1 MATVSNVVEMVLKL
15 KGSREFQ
22 SEATKSARAAAGIGK
37 AAESSGKKAKVG
49 WKNVAATAGMG
60 AAVYK
65 ATAYIKGAV
74 TATEDLAKN
83 TMAVQRATGL
93 DTTASSQWAEVL
105 KVRGVNT
112 KQFNTSMTKLSKLME
127 AARGGN
133 TKAIDTF
140 RTLGVSQDAIAKGDI
155 NSVLMQ
161 TADAM
166 QRIKNPAQRMALS
179 QAALGK
185 GAQLLMPLLMGGSQ
199 AIQDQMDMAK
209 KYGAVIS
216 NTDDAKK
223 MIASQRE
230 MTYAFD
236 GLKVQLG
243 EQLMPV
249 IVELVGMFMKV
260 VTVMQPILR
269 NSVALQAVV
278 LGLSYVF
285 LGLKVNALL
294 AAAGFATLDASI
306 LLIPA
311 AIIAVVAGLAILY
324 TKWGWFHR
332 AVDNTFNWIKKN
344 WPLLTG
350 ILLGPIGVAV
360 IEIIRNWGKIKSAFE
375 GVVHGIANRWRDLI
389 NFVKRAAGTIA
400 STVGSV
406 TGAPG
411 KFAGKVGGFLQGAFA
426 DGGTMPNAGL
436 ALVGERGPEVVAL
449 PRAAHVTPI
458 DRAGLPGVG
467 GGTVITKVFLDRRQ
481 IAEAVGGYTADRKAR
496 R

>member
-22 SEATKSARAAAGIGK
+22 SEATKSARSAAGIGK
-37 AAESSGKKAKVG
+37 AAETSGKKAKAG

-65 ATAYIKGAV
+65 ATAYLKGAV
-74 TATEDLAKN
+74 SATEDLAKN

-93 DTTASSQWAEVL
+93 DTVAASQWAEVL

-112 KQFNTSMTKLSKLME
+112 RQFNTSMTKLSKLME
-127 AARGGN
+127 AARTGN
-133 TKAIDTF
+133 TKAIETF
-140 RTLGVSQDAIAKGDI
+140 RMLGVSQDAIASGDV
-155 NSVLMQ
+155 NAVLMQ

-166 QRIKNPAQRMALS
+166 QRIQNPAQRMALS

-230 MTYAFD
+230 MAYAFD
-236 GLKVQLG
+236 GLKIQMG
-243 EQLMPV
+243 EKLMPT
-249 IVELVGMFMKV
+249 IVELVGMFTKV
-260 VTVMQPILR
+260 VTAMQPVLR
-269 NSVALQAVV
+269 NATALQGIVI
-278 LGLSYVF
+278 GLSYVF

-294 AAAGFATLDASI
+294 AAAGFTTLNASV

-311 AIIAVVAGLAILY
+311 AIIAVVTVLVILY
-324 TKWGWFHR
+324 KKWGWFHR
-332 AVDNTFNWIKKN
+332 AVDNTFDWVKKH
-344 WPLLTG
+344 WPLLAG
-350 ILLGPIGVAV
+350 ILVGPIGVAV
-360 IEIIRNWGKIKSAFE
+360 IQVIRHWDKIKTAFDN
-375 GVVHGIANRWRDLI
+375 VIHGIANRWRELI
-389 NFVKRAAGTIA
+389 AFVKRAAGTIA
-400 STVGSV
+400 DVVGSV

-411 KFAGKVGGFLQGAFA
+411 KFAGKLGGFLQGRFA
-426 DGGTMPNAGL
+426 EGGTMPNAGL

-458 DRAGLPGVG
+458 DRAALAGV
-467 GGTVITKVFLDRRQ
+467 GGTVITKVYLERRQ
-481 IAEAVGGYTADRKAR
+481 IAEAVGSYTADRKAR